1 MKRILALF
9 ITTVLLLL
17 ALPCSAATAAAVTV
31 DDSNQAM
38 VEYLT
43 GGMVFTGETVT
54 RAELAAGLIRLAYEQ
69 VPVHTNASFLDVPLS
84 HPYANEIYTALS
96 MGVISQADNFNP
108 ENPVTYAQAMRMAVS
123 FLGYGSQAES
133 LGGYPGGYIVTAG
146 GHSLSFQKGYDDP
159 MTPKEVIRLLS
170 KAAET
175 EMFALDGF
183 GTYERI
189 QGATVLGTLRKIEKK
204 QGVITA
210 NEYSSLYSPTGAL
223 TGGFALNGQEFIG
236 AVDSHLLGYN
246 VKVYYKTVEDR
257 KEVCFV
263 IPMNTNTVTLSV
275 RDCEP
280 IVDNCLKTESNE
292 KYKIEPVFNFI
303 YNGKAYTQG
312 NVAQFFTKE
321 NVTITLVDADGDL
334 VYETIHANDPKYLR
348 VSRLENGIHAK
359 AVYDNGNLTSSI
371 QFRDDVAYQ
380 IYVADGTMIREG
392 KFEDIKQNSFLSYYE
407 SEDKKL
413 YTIYICTQSL
423 KGVVETVTTSD
434 GTIEVNGTEYIVN
447 DAFGTLFGNIA
458 YGVEQK
464 FLLDEEGRIVT
475 FANDESDYMYG
486 WIVAAARGTGFDANL
501 KLKIFNEQGK
511 MDIAPLADRILI
523 DGGSVSSSTLSDATF
538 NTLTD
543 DMRLVRYRKNTKEN
557 PEIIAIDYAS
567 APAASDYLYLE
578 KSLDINNNLVK
589 NRSFETMK
597 LEGTAI
603 GPYNGTLKFTESRY
617 DAGGTCKFFVIPNT
631 AAYRQIDEQYAIG
644 ISNVISGQE
653 YSFAAYDIDVYGQAG
668 AVVALTGDIMAPVN
682 VTTTAKIG
690 VVDSV
695 VLTVDEEG
703 EQRYAVYLAS
713 NKMFDRYFLSDAL
726 QSQAANLNPGDIVR
740 FESKKAGYITSL
752 YIDYDFSADSVNLSN
767 SAILGYSYGNFTNGL
782 VYSANNEF
790 INLINEANRN
800 NLTANDFRLVKYGG
814 TITYI
819 YVHGS
824 RTSVNP
830 RISIRFEPLQEVK
843 DFVTC
848 GEDADCAVA
857 FTIWS
862 NPQQIFIYRFN

>member
-1 MKRILALF
+1 MKKIIALF
-9 ITTVLLLL
+9 IITVLCILSLQ
-17 ALPCSAATAAAVTV
+17 CSAASVTAFSA
-31 DDSNQAM
+31 DDGSKAM

-43 GGMVFTGETVT
+43 GGMEFSGETVT
-54 RAELAAGLIRLAYEQ
+54 RAQMVAGLIRMAYEK
-69 VPVHTNASFLDVPLS
+69 VPVQINATFADVSLA
-84 HPYANEIYTALS
+84 HPYANELYTALS
-96 MGVISQADNFNP
+96 MGVISRAEKFNP
-108 ENPVTYAQAMRMAVS
+108 EEPVTYAQAMRMVVS
-123 FLGYGSQAES
+123 FLGYGEQAES
-133 LGGYPGGYIVTAG
+133 LGGYPGGYVVTAG
-146 GHSLSFQKGYDDP
+146 SRSLSFQKGYDDP
-159 MTPKEVIRLLS
+159 MSSQEVIRLLA

-189 QGATVLGTLRKIEKK
+189 HGATVLNTLRKIDKK
-204 QGVITA
+204 QGIITA
-210 NEYSSLYSPTGAL
+210 NEHSSLYSPSGAL
-223 TGGFALNGQEFIG
+223 SKGFALDGQEFNG
-236 AVDSHLLGYN
+236 WVDSSLLGYQA
-246 VKVYYKTVEDR
+246 KVYYKTTEDQ

-263 IPMNTNTVTLSV
+263 IPINKNTVTLSV

-280 IVDNCLKTESNE
+280 IVDNCLKTDNNK
-292 KYKIEPVFNFI
+292 KYKIEPVYNFI
-303 YNGKAYTQG
+303 YNGKAYSG
-312 NVAQFFTKE
+312 GDVAQFFLKD
-321 NVTITLVDADGDL
+321 NVTITLIDANQDSF
-334 VYETIHANDPKYLR
+334 YETIHAKDPKYLR
-348 VSRLENGIHAK
+348 VSRLENGIHGR
-359 AVYDNGNLTSSI
+359 AVYDNENLKSSI
-371 QFRDDVAYQ
+371 QFHDDVSYR
-380 IYVADGTMIREG
+380 IYVTNGTEIREG

-407 SEDKKL
+407 SEDKKC
-413 YTIYICTQSL
+413 YTIYVCNQSV
-423 KGVVETVTTSD
+423 KGVVETVTASD
-434 GTIEVNGTEYIVN
+434 GTIEVNGIEYIVN
-447 DAFGTLFGNIA
+447 DAFGTLYVNIA

-486 WIVAAARGTGFDANL
+486 WIVAAQLGSGFDTNI

-511 MDIAPLADRILI
+511 MDIAPLADRVLI
-523 DGGSVSSSTLSDATF
+523 DGGSVASSTLSEATF

-543 DMRLVRYRKNTKEN
+543 DMRLVRYRKNMKEN
-557 PEIIAIDYAS
+557 PEIIAVDYAS
-567 APAASDYLYLE
+567 APATSDYLYLD
-578 KSLDINNNLVK
+578 KSMDINNNLVK
-589 NRSFETMK
+589 NRGFETMK

-631 AAYRQIDEQYAIG
+631 AAYRQDDEQYAIG

-695 VLTVDEEG
+695 VLTVNDEG
-703 EQRYAVYLAS
+703 EQCYAVYLAS

-726 QSQAANLNPGDIVR
+726 QSQATNLNPGDIIR

-752 YIDYDFSADSVNLSN
+752 YIDYDFSSDSVNLSN
-767 SAILGYSYGNFTNGL
+767 TATLGYSYGNFTNGMI
-782 VYSANNEF
+782 YSANNEF
-790 INLINEANRN
+790 INLITEANRN

-814 TITYI
+814 VVTYI
-819 YVHGS
+819 YVHGD
-824 RTSVNP
+824 RNTVNP

-843 DFVTC
+843 DFITC
-848 GEDADCAVA
+848 GEDADRAVA

-862 NPQQIFIYRFN
+862 NTQQVFIYRFN